1 MVGLNATRAYTLTAG
16 RGKMISVGRV
26 QTPTL
31 NLVVERDAIVEQFKE
46 LFYYSV
52 VGTWKGYQAQLLDDI
67 RGSAGSPTLTK
78 DERGYKGK
86 GKEEKQSSQDVIL
99 SEAKN
104 PEKNPELAEGTA
116 AKADAGTESGMTAE
130 ARVTAEP
137 LRSSMTEQEIA
148 SEDTPPRNDKSAPS
162 DKAKQNVN
170 ANEYETDS
178 IVRVDGRWPENN
190 ATIYK
195 DSGTYALYKEEV
207 SQGSMVSYSDGK
219 KYEEGTI
226 DYSGD
231 TLVISHVLYG
241 DYKRAH
247 LTTMK
252 MHISND
258 TLHYYQDSYSGYPDT
273 VAYPDTSRVFLIDN
287 PEKENHCLQYY
298 YNSDKNEWVQSSS
311 DISYA
316 FKGDTLIFSRRSL
329 DIDDIYEDK
338 VNYLVLNSVLFD
350 KHTTKSG
357 FHRIKPYSTL
367 SNKEKYHDVKGRL
380 HSKTIPYRVLFGIGE

>member
-1 MVGLNATRAYTLTAG
+1 MRHFVVAILSIVSFAFAENCAQVYMNARPAANYYNHLYTIVKQTDYRANSDRVYTNDTSYFYWNGSA
-16 RGKMISVGRV
+16 
-26 QTPTL
+26 
-31 NLVVERDAIVEQFKE
+31 NEQVTD
-46 LFYYSV
+46 SV
-52 VGTWKGYQAQLLDDI
+52 VNI
-67 RGSAGSPTLTK
+67 
-78 DERGYKGK
+78 
-86 GKEEKQSSQDVIL
+86 DV
-99 SEAKN
+99 
-104 PEKNPELAEGTA
+104 
-116 AKADAGTESGMTAE
+116 
-130 ARVTAEP
+130 R
-137 LRSSMTEQEIA
+137 R
-148 SEDTPPRNDKSAPS
+148 
-162 DKAKQNVN
+162 
-170 ANEYETDS
+170 
-178 IVRVDGRWPENN
+178 PENN
-190 ATIYK
+190 STISK
-195 DSGTYALYKEEV
+195 ANGTYAQYLENG
-207 SQGSMVSYSDGK
+207 SQGNMVSYSKKK

-258 TLHYYQDSYSGYPDT
+258 TLHYYQDSYIGYPDT
-273 VAYPDTSRVFLIDN
+273 VDDQDTSRYFLIDN
-287 PEKENHCLQYY
+287 PEKENHCLLYY
-298 YNSDKNEWVQSSS
+298 YNSDKNEWVKSSS

-367 SNKEKYHDVKGRL
+367 SNKEKYHDVKGRF
-380 HSKTIPYRVLFGIGE
+380 HSKTIPYRVLFGVSE

>member
-1 MVGLNATRAYTLTAG
+1 MRHFVAAFLSIVSFAFAENCAQVYMKARPAANYYNHIYTT
-16 RGKMISVGRV
+16 V
-26 QTPTL
+26 
-31 NLVVERDAIVEQFKE
+31 KE
-46 LFYYSV
+46 SNQYYSGDRV
-52 VGTWKGYQAQLLDDI
+52 LWDQ
-67 RGSAGSPTLTK
+67 
-78 DERGYKGK
+78 
-86 GKEEKQSSQDVIL
+86 VI
-99 SEAKN
+99 SISWN
-104 PEKNPELAEGTA
+104 N
-116 AKADAGTESGMTAE
+116 S
-130 ARVTAEP
+130 
-137 LRSSMTEQEIA
+137 
-148 SEDTPPRNDKSAPS
+148 
-162 DKAKQNVN
+162 
-170 ANEYETDS
+170 ANEYVIDS
-178 IVRVDGRWPENN
+178 AVRVDGRWPENN
-190 ATIYK
+190 ATLYK
-195 DSGTYALYKEEV
+195 DSGTYALYKEEG

-273 VAYPDTSRVFLIDN
+273 VAYPDTSRSFLIDN

-316 FKGDTLIFSRRSL
+316 FKGDTLIFSQRTF
-329 DIDDIYEDK
+329 DIGDSYEDK
-338 VNYLVLNSVLFD
+338 INYLVLSSVLFGTQ
-350 KHTTKSG
+350 TTKAG
-357 FHRIKPYSTL
+357 IHRRKPYSTL

>member
-1 MVGLNATRAYTLTAG
+1 MRHFVVAILSIVSFAFAENCAQVYMNARPAANYYNHLYTIVKQTDYRANSDRVYTNDTSYFYWNGSA
-16 RGKMISVGRV
+16 
-26 QTPTL
+26 
-31 NLVVERDAIVEQFKE
+31 NEQVTD
-46 LFYYSV
+46 SV
-52 VGTWKGYQAQLLDDI
+52 VNI
-67 RGSAGSPTLTK
+67 
-78 DERGYKGK
+78 
-86 GKEEKQSSQDVIL
+86 DV
-99 SEAKN
+99 
-104 PEKNPELAEGTA
+104 
-116 AKADAGTESGMTAE
+116 
-130 ARVTAEP
+130 R
-137 LRSSMTEQEIA
+137 R
-148 SEDTPPRNDKSAPS
+148 
-162 DKAKQNVN
+162 
-170 ANEYETDS
+170 
-178 IVRVDGRWPENN
+178 PENN
-190 ATIYK
+190 STISK
-195 DSGTYALYKEEV
+195 ANGTYAQYQENG
-207 SQGSMVSYSDGK
+207 SQGNMVSYSKKK

-258 TLHYYQDSYSGYPDT
+258 TLHYYQDSYIGYPDT
-273 VAYPDTSRVFLIDN
+273 VDDQDTSRYFLIDN
-287 PEKENHCLQYY
+287 PEKENHCLLYY
-298 YNSDKNEWVQSSS
+298 YNSDKNEWVKSSS

-367 SNKEKYHDVKGRL
+367 SNKEKYHDVKGRF
-380 HSKTIPYRVLFGIGE
+380 HSKTIPYRVLFGVSE